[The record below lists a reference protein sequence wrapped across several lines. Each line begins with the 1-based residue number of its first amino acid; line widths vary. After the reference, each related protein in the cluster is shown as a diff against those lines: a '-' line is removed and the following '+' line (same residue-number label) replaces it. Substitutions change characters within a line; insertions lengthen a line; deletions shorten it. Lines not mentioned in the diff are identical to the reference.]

1 MSAPPQ
7 NSRQS
12 GEGVRDDA
20 TARAVFGWM
29 LAAVA
34 LLAAL
39 VVVLLILHAEPTAT
53 GRCR

>member
-1 MSAPPQ
+1 MKHESIG
-7 NSRQS
+7 NSGQS

-29 LAAVA
+29 LAAVV

-39 VVVLLILHAEPTAT
+39 VVVLLILHAGG
-53 GRCR
+53 GR